1 MRCVSAWSKRDK
13 SKRAALKAVV
23 MDRTLPVED
32 RFNAT
37 LKLAQLPRNGA
48 AVRVRLRCAITG
60 RSRGNYRK
68 FKLCRIAL
76 RELASV
82 RADPRHGQGKLV
94 RGHAMSMSDPLGD
107 MLTRIRNAQRARHRS
122 AWRRRRKLR
131 ANVLDV
137 LKREGFIR
145 GFAAEELRPGVAQ
158 LRIELKY
165 DEGEPVIKEITRIS
179 KPGRR
184 VYSKIK
190 ELPRVY
196 AGLGVSI
203 LSTPRGVMS
212 DAEARAANVGGE
224 VLCRVF

>member
-1 MRCVSAWSKRDK
+1 
-13 SKRAALKAVV
+13 
-23 MDRTLPVED
+23 
-32 RFNAT
+32 
-37 LKLAQLPRNGA
+37 
-48 AVRVRLRCAITG
+48 
-60 RSRGNYRK
+60 
-68 FKLCRIAL
+68 
-76 RELASV
+76 
-82 RADPRHGQGKLV
+82 
-94 RGHAMSMSDPLGD
+94 
-107 MLTRIRNAQRARHRS
+107 
-122 AWRRRRKLR
+122 LR
-131 ANVLDV
+131 ANVLEV

-145 GFAAEELRPGVAQ
+145 GFSAEELRPGVSR

-165 DEGEPVIKEITRIS
+165 SEGAPVIKEITRVS

-184 VYSKIK
+184 VYSKIR

>member
-1 MRCVSAWSKRDK
+1 
-13 SKRAALKAVV
+13 
-23 MDRTLPVED
+23 
-32 RFNAT
+32 
-37 LKLAQLPRNGA
+37 
-48 AVRVRLRCAITG
+48 
-60 RSRGNYRK
+60 
-68 FKLCRIAL
+68 
-76 RELASV
+76 
-82 RADPRHGQGKLV
+82 
-94 RGHAMSMSDPLGD
+94 MSLSDPLGD
-107 MLTRIRNAQRARHRS
+107 MLTRIRNAQRARHSTCVAPASR
-122 AWRRRRKLR
+122 LR

-145 GFAAEELRPGVAQ
+145 GFAAEQLRPGVAQ

-165 DEGEPVIKEITRIS
+165 DAGEPVIKEITRIS

-184 VYSKIK
+184 VYSRIK

>member
-1 MRCVSAWSKRDK
+1 
-13 SKRAALKAVV
+13 
-23 MDRTLPVED
+23 
-32 RFNAT
+32 
-37 LKLAQLPRNGA
+37 
-48 AVRVRLRCAITG
+48 
-60 RSRGNYRK
+60 
-68 FKLCRIAL
+68 
-76 RELASV
+76 
-82 RADPRHGQGKLV
+82 
-94 RGHAMSMSDPLGD
+94 MSNSDPLGD
-107 MLTRIRNAQRARHRS
+107 MLTRIRNAQRARHTS
-122 AWRRRRKLR
+122 CMAPASKLR

-145 GFAAEELRPGVAQ
+145 GFAAEQLRPGVAQ

-165 DEGEPVIKEITRIS
+165 DAGEPVIKEITRVS

-184 VYSKIK
+184 VYSRIK

>member
-1 MRCVSAWSKRDK
+1 
-13 SKRAALKAVV
+13 
-23 MDRTLPVED
+23 
-32 RFNAT
+32 
-37 LKLAQLPRNGA
+37 
-48 AVRVRLRCAITG
+48 
-60 RSRGNYRK
+60 
-68 FKLCRIAL
+68 
-76 RELASV
+76 
-82 RADPRHGQGKLV
+82 
-94 RGHAMSMSDPLGD
+94 MSLSDPLGD
-107 MLTRIRNAQRARHRS
+107 MLTRIRNAQRSRHS
-122 AWRRRRKLR
+122 TCVAPASKLR

-137 LKREGFIR
+137 LRREGYIR
-145 GFAAEELRPGVAQ
+145 GFAAEELRPGIAQ

-165 DEGEPVIKEITRIS
+165 NEGEPVIKEIHRVS

-212 DAEARAANVGGE
+212 DAEARVANVGGE